1 MLYGKPERRRKSR
14 PDHVDPDDAEYV
26 LRRDGECVIAKLVRQ
41 GLIPTGHQCAGRLT
55 IEHLLRFAGR
65 RVHGRR
71 HTVACCLSGN
81 VDGAASKWRDELRDY
96 VARVEPG

>member
-1 MLYGKPERRRKSR
+1 MLYGKPERRKKR
-14 PDHVDPDDAEYV
+14 PPDRVPATEAEYV
-26 LRRDGECVIAKLVRQ
+26 LRRDGECVIAKLEREGV
-41 GLIPTGHQCAGRLT
+41 IPPGHQCSGRLT

-81 VDGAASKWRDELRDY
+81 VDGDASKWRDELRDY
-96 VARVEPG
+96 VARVEAE